1 MNTIFFFLPFCIT
14 IYQMVGKKKKKA
26 FETKWKVQMNTKP
39 DMSIPTGYNLLS
51 TFSIRPKELVSHLM
65 MVQPPSNI
73 VQTVTRWRMGLIT
86 LHVDCNSTNPIMLLN
101 TDYVQSGFHLKGFFF
116 GGGCYPWKIDNAC
129 ICTHPLSEHR
139 FKHHRNCQ
147 GRHRPESCPH

>member
-1 MNTIFFFLPFCIT
+1 
-14 IYQMVGKKKKKA
+14 MVGKKKKKA

-73 VQTVTRWRMGLIT
+73 VQTVTR
-86 LHVDCNSTNPIMLLN
+86 
-101 TDYVQSGFHLKGFFF
+101 
-116 GGGCYPWKIDNAC
+116 
-129 ICTHPLSEHR
+129 
-139 FKHHRNCQ
+139 
-147 GRHRPESCPH
+147 